1 MSETART
8 ADIPTIVVEVL
19 GGVVT
24 EVKTDDSLKHP
35 LRVLVRD
42 YDNLKVDPETEDDE
56 YVLIQNS

>member
-24 EVKTDDSLKHP
+24 EVKTDDSIEHP

-42 YDNLKVDPETEDDE
+42 HDSLKVDPEAEDDE
-56 YVLIQNS
+56 YILGS

>member
-24 EVKTDDSLKHP
+24 EVKADNSIEHP
-35 LRVLVRD
+35 LRVLVRG
-42 YDNLKVDPETEDDE
+42 L
-56 YVLIQNS
+56 